1 MENYDN
7 DIFNFDNTT
16 NEDLNQANNFNFDN
30 ISGLGQS
37 DYENEDLFST
47 EVESNESNYLNDY
60 RIGNFENISNDIA
73 YQTNITN
80 EQNFEPFVD
89 NTQTLN
95 DDQNI
100 DYHINNLENL
110 SNELNVNSIDNNN
123 ANIDTNQFGDLPIL
137 NEEIFEAPKEN
148 DYEEPQFIQPLGIF
162 EIPAEP
168 VNFDSFEENE
178 EVQNEENNFEPVNF
192 GSFEDNE
199 EVQDK
204 EENNFE
210 PQEVEEIQNSEN
222 NFEPEI
228 VISETP
234 IEELNKLTHFERERI
249 EETDI
254 NSLFDKVS
262 VNVKDASDI
271 FRKNTDLKQKID
283 TRFEELKKLQSE
295 LENSRKKQIDEINA
309 YKEEVLT
316 KLTEKKE
323 EIEKR
328 LNILKESQAT
338 LEKEKKEFEIY
349 KKKEQENI
357 DKVQKEVQ
365 SAYDDRRE
373 ELNHIEDV
381 LRKQKDALDEERSQ
395 LSLDRIEYE
404 ADKNELAN
412 NLLKFNEFVN
422 SFTNGMNNIKE

>member
-1 MENYDN
+1 MENN
-7 DIFNFDNTT
+7 NNNIFSFDNTT
-16 NEDLNQANNFNFDN
+16 NEDLNQTNSFNLDN

-47 EVESNESNYLNDY
+47 EVEPNYLNDY
-60 RIGNFENISNDIA
+60 RIGNIDDANNDISYESNISD
-73 YQTNITN
+73 
-80 EQNFEPFVD
+80 EQNFETFID
-89 NTQTLN
+89 GAQTLN
-95 DDQNI
+95 
-100 DYHINNLENL
+100 
-110 SNELNVNSIDNNN
+110 NELNVDSDINN
-123 ANIDTNQFGDLPIL
+123 DYKDDNQFGDIPIL

-148 DYEEPQFIQPLGIF
+148 DYPEFMQSIEPDETPF
-162 EIPAEP
+162 EPE
-168 VNFDSFEENE
+168 SFVSSEVEQE
-178 EVQNEENNFEPVNF
+178 EVKDNEENNIQPINF
-192 GSFEDNE
+192 DS
-199 EVQDK
+199 V
-204 EENNFE
+204 EENK
-210 PQEVEEIQNSEN
+210 EEIQIEED

-234 IEELNKLTHFERERI
+234 IEELNKLTYFEKERI

-254 NSLFDKVS
+254 NALFDKVS
-262 VNVKDASDI
+262 INVKDASDI

-295 LENSRKKQIDEINA
+295 LENSRKKQLDEINA

-357 DKVQKEVQ
+357 NKVQKEVQ

-381 LRKQKDALDEERSQ
+381 LRKQKDVLDEERSQ

-412 NLLKFNEFVN
+412 NLLKFNELVN
-422 SFTNGMNNIKE
+422 SFTNGMNDIRE